1 MTVVELAKAHRWN
14 MPTVCPLCKSPI
26 EISEN
31 HRQMWCS
38 NQNCKS
44 YLKGRLCRW
53 GATVGAKGFGFAV
66 IEDLVNYCNV
76 TEIADLYNQNT
87 YSKLLALNGYGER
100 TTDKLYSEITKT
112 KELTLPKFI
121 SGFAIEGLG
130 ETQLEKIITEHNYQ
144 NIEQLYSAG
153 SNGLVSKGIGPVTAE
168 KLMKGLI
175 QLKADMDSTL
185 KFIKIKTEKKSE
197 GGKLQGM
204 SFCFTGKACLP
215 RPQLAKMVTD
225 NGGEAWGGVKKGLTY
240 LVTDD
245 TESGSAKNTAAKKLG
260 IPVINSTEFL
270 KIVESN

>member
-1 MTVVELAKAHRWN
+1 MTVIELAKAHKWN

-38 NQNCKS
+38 NQGCKS

-66 IEDLVNYCNV
+66 IEDLVNHCNV
-76 TEIADLYNQNT
+76 TGIADLYSQST
-87 YSKLLALNGYGER
+87 YSKLLTLSGYGER

-112 KELTLPKFI
+112 KELTLSKFI

-144 NIEQLYSAG
+144 NIGQLYSANL
-153 SNGLVSKGIGPVTAE
+153 NGLVSKGIGPATAE

-175 QLKADMDSTL
+175 QLKDDIDSTL
-185 KFIKIKTEKKSE
+185 KFVRIKTEKKPE
-197 GGKLQGM
+197 GGKFRGM

-215 RPQLAKMVTD
+215 RSQLAKMVTD

-260 IPVINSTEFL
+260 IPVISSTEFL
-270 KIVESN
+270 KIMKSN